1 MLIKRLGGVPP
12 TSTSGSD
19 SRPGPTADG
28 DRQAASDA
36 PDSEGQAQ
44 AQISGRGATPTELMS
59 KLLTSTLPRNT
70 VLQGRYD
77 IEEVIGIGGMSTVYK
92 ARDLRF
98 STVVR
103 YCAIKEINDN
113 SPDPR
118 TGQLRLANFERE
130 ASMLATLSHPGIP
143 KIYDFF
149 SVQGR
154 VYLVL
159 EYIDGKDLET
169 MLEMRA
175 GPMTEEEVVRW
186 AVQICEVLEYLHGH
200 QPQPI
205 IFRDLKPSNIMVSRD
220 SKVTLIDFGIAKV
233 FQSDKRGTMIGT
245 EGYAPPEQ
253 YRGLAEPRGDIY
265 ALGATM
271 HHLLTNSD
279 PRIQTPFTFHERPI
293 RNFNARVSEYIES
306 VILRATEY
314 DIDRRWPSAQALR
327 QALLQSS
334 VFDPTLKKRAAG
346 DTGEDYA
353 PSLLSSIEVPK
364 LSSSSWANGSTGAAP
379 TVSGGDIQS
388 GMLNIASAAS
398 GRRAPHALQA
408 QSPVS
413 QVGAEGAQVLWSFT
427 ADDEIRASPLCSR
440 DVVFIGAYDTNFY
453 ALNAKTGDFLWKATT
468 KAGICSS
475 ACMVGDTVIVGSED
489 GYVYALDARRGTPVW
504 TYRTGGPVRSSPKL
518 HKDVIYIGSD
528 DQHIYALQ
536 ADTGQLLWKYRTWN
550 AVRSSA
556 AFGHGLVFIGSSDGN
571 LYALDLINGTMKWKL
586 HTLGAIIS
594 TPLVAGDNVIVGSMD
609 NYVYA
614 VDLETGFTAWRFECQ
629 RSVSS
634 SPALLGGRVLIGSSD
649 GYMYALDAPTGRL
662 IWNYD
667 TASQITSSPRVSPV
681 SDAVYFGTVNN
692 YVYSLD
698 VTTGEV
704 RWRYKT
710 RGPVVSSAAVE
721 DGIVYIGS
729 LDRKLYALAQ

>member
-12 TSTSGSD
+12 ASGD
-19 SRPGPTADG
+19 
-28 DRQAASDA
+28 DA
-36 PDSEGQAQ
+36 KPEAPEVGKNPM
-44 AQISGRGATPTELMS
+44 PTEVMS

-149 SVQGR
+149 SAHGR

-169 MLEMRA
+169 MLETRA
-175 GPMTEEEVVRW
+175 GPMTEDEVVKW

-205 IFRDLKPSNIMVSRD
+205 VFRDLKPSNIMVNNEG
-220 SKVTLIDFGIAKV
+220 KVTLIDFGIAKV

-279 PRIQTPFTFHERPI
+279 PRVQTPFTFHERPI
-293 RNFNARVSEYIES
+293 RNFNPRVSEYVES

-334 VFDPTLKKRAAG
+334 VFDSKLKKRISESP
-346 DTGEDYA
+346 DEQEP
-353 PSLLSSIEVPK
+353 PSLLSSIQVPK
-364 LSSSSWANGSTGAAP
+364 LSSSLWANNSSQAP
-379 TVSGGDIQS
+379 ADIQS
-388 GMLNIASAAS
+388 GVLNPQTAMPTPIVLPQPSAQVAPAS
-398 GRRAPHALQA
+398 
-408 QSPVS
+408 
-413 QVGAEGAQVLWSFT
+413 AEGAQVLWTFT

-440 DVVFIGAYDTNFY
+440 DVVFFGSYDSNFY

-475 ACMVGDTVIVGSED
+475 ASIIGDMVIVGSED
-489 GYVYALDARRGTPVW
+489 GYVYAFDARRGSVVW
-504 TYRTGGPVRSSPKL
+504 SYRTSGPVRSSPKI
-518 HKDVIYIGSD
+518 HKDIVYIGSD

-536 ADTGQLLWKYRTWN
+536 ADTGQLVWKYRTWN
-550 AVRSSA
+550 TVRSSA

-571 LYALDLINGTMKWKL
+571 LYALDLLNGTLKWKL

-594 TPLVAGDNVIVGSMD
+594 TPLVVGDNVIVGSVD

-614 VDLETGFTAWRFECQ
+614 VDMETGFTSWRFECQ

-634 SPALLGGRVLIGSSD
+634 SPAVLGGRVLVGSTD

-662 IWNYD
+662 IWNHD
-667 TASQITSSPRVSPV
+667 TSSQITSSPRVSPV

-692 YVYSLD
+692 YIYSLD
-698 VTTGEV
+698 VTTGDV

-710 RGPVVSSAAVE
+710 RGPVVSSAAIE

-729 LDRKLYALAQ
+729 LDRKLYALAL